1 MPRAFLLWKEVKAK
15 IPSPHT
21 REQEIT
27 NQRNQNP
34 NMKTLIITTVMLLT
48 VAFAHPASARDRLVL
63 FQGFYSAVDTVQP
76 GPDGTLIVD
85 GSGHGFSTLG
95 KFDITF
101 HFTVNLTTG
110 KEEGTSHLTFRNG
123 DTFDAD
129 LVGVGDIANVD
140 AIQVVSEI
148 HFQTSGTGRFASGI
162 GDFTA
167 EVMLDIAPANP
178 TLFASF
184 RGEFI
189 ERRLGD

>member
-1 MPRAFLLWKEVKAK
+1 
-15 IPSPHT
+15 
-21 REQEIT
+21 
-27 NQRNQNP
+27 
-34 NMKTLIITTVMLLT
+34 MLLT
-48 VAFAHPASARDRLVL
+48 VAFAHPASARDQLVL

-85 GSGHGFSTLG
+85 GTGHGFSTLG

-101 HFTVNLTTG
+101 HLTVNLTTG

-148 HFQTSGTGRFASGI
+148 HFQKSGTGRFASGI

-184 RGEFI
+184 RGEFLKI
-189 ERRLGD
+189 IPDPK

>member
-1 MPRAFLLWKEVKAK
+1 
-15 IPSPHT
+15 
-21 REQEIT
+21 
-27 NQRNQNP
+27 
-34 NMKTLIITTVMLLT
+34 MKTIILMTAMFLAL
-48 VAFAHPASARDRLVL
+48 AFAHPAAADKLVL

-95 KFDITF
+95 KFEITF

-110 KEEGTSHLTFRNG
+110 KEKGTSHLTFKNG
-123 DTFDAD
+123 DTFDAE

-148 HFQTSGTGRFASGI
+148 HFQKSGTGRFASGI

-167 EVMLDIAPANP
+167 EAMVDVAPANP
-178 TLFASF
+178 TVFASF
-184 RGEFI
+184 RGEF
-189 ERRLGD
+189 LKKSP